1 MSPLDELLLVFL
13 ALYLYESTWCV
24 PAGAWLFVPRWRGG
38 LRDVRR
44 TWVESGELGFVRAPL
59 LTPAT
64 PQLLALPFPIALAP
78 EGFVAWDGP
87 RKGRVLVA
95 ARGARWIAFE
105 PNLTIV
111 ADGKRVR
118 AGAEDVARFDSE
130 AGAAAFAR
138 SLAAIAARPLEQRTA
153 AIHGWI
159 AERLAVTT
167 ARVQFQALKS
177 ATLPLRVAV
186 AALFLVLGVALPVAA
201 YRWGLVVAGPWL
213 LGAWLVAT
221 IGVLATWR
229 RAEKLLRPEK
239 SQRRLAPAIAMVF
252 YPVGAVRALDLH
264 ARGALAAF
272 DPVAVALAAGDAA
285 TRDAVATVALRETLW
300 PLSFDDHSEA
310 VQHAAAWYHA
320 AWERELLRELLDA
333 GIEPKSH
340 AAEPA
345 PRDSRDR
352 SFCPRCRAHYASD
365 RRLCADCDGVA
376 LVPFE
381 ANIDDD
387 SVEDE
392 EE

>member
-1 MSPLDELLLVFL
+1 MSPLDELFLVLL

-24 PAGAWLFVPRWRGG
+24 PAGAWLFLPRWRGG

-64 PQLLALPFPIALAP
+64 PQLLALPFPIALGP
-78 EGFVAWDGP
+78 EGFVVWDGP
-87 RKGRVLVA
+87 KKGRVLVA

-105 PNLTIV
+105 PKLAFV
-111 ADGKRVR
+111 ADGKRVK

-130 AGAAAFAR
+130 AGAAVFAR
-138 SLAAIAARPLEQRTA
+138 SLAAIAARPLEQRSA

-167 ARVQFQALKS
+167 ARARFQALQG

-186 AALFLVLGVALPVAA
+186 AALFLVLGVALPVAG

-239 SQRRLAPAIAMVF
+239 SQRRLAPAITMVF

-264 ARGALAAF
+264 ARGALADF

-285 TRDAVATVALRETLW
+285 TCDAVATVALRETLW

-345 PRDSRDR
+345 PRDVRDR

>member
-1 MSPLDELLLVFL
+1 MSALDELLLVLL

-24 PAGAWLFVPRWRGG
+24 PAGAWLFVPRWSGG
-38 LRDVRR
+38 LHDVAR
-44 TWVESGELGFVRAPL
+44 TWIESGELWFVRTPL
-59 LTPAT
+59 LNPAT

-105 PNLTIV
+105 PKLAIV
-111 ADGKRVR
+111 SDGKRVK
-118 AGAEDVARFDSE
+118 AGAEVVARLDSDS
-130 AGAAAFAR
+130 AAAAFAS
-138 SLAAIAARPLEQRTA
+138 SLAAIAARPLEQRSA

-159 AERLAVTT
+159 AERLAVPA
-167 ARVQFQALKS
+167 ARARFAELKS

-186 AALFLVLGVALPVAA
+186 AALFLVLAVALPVAA

-221 IGVLATWR
+221 VGVVTTWR
-229 RAEKLLRPEK
+229 RAERRLRPEP
-239 SQRRLAPAIAMVF
+239 SQRRLAPPLAMVL

-272 DPVAVALAAGDAA
+272 DPVALALAAGDAA

-300 PLSFDDHSEA
+300 PLAFEGHSEA
-310 VQHAAAWYHA
+310 VRHAAAWYHA
-320 AWERELLRELLDA
+320 AFERELLRELLDA

-340 AAEPA
+340 TTEPA
-345 PRDSRDR
+345 PRDVRDR
-352 SFCPRCRAHYASD
+352 SFCPRCRAHYATD
-365 RRLCADCDGVA
+365 RRLCADCDGVE

-381 ANIDDD
+381 ANVDDD